1 MSATVANNP
10 AESRYEVVVD
20 GEVGG
25 FLSYAL
31 SDGVIDLQ
39 HTVVQPSH
47 RGQGLAG
54 LLAERAFEDAR
65 AQGLGVIPSCPFI
78 AGWVPDHPE
87 VADLIVTPPPA

>member
-10 AESRYEVVVD
+10 AESRYEIVVD
-20 GEVGG
+20 GELGG
-25 FLSYAL
+25 ILGYVIE
-31 SDGVIDLQ
+31 DGVIDLQ
-39 HTVVQPSH
+39 HTVVMPSH

-65 AQGLGVIPSCPFI
+65 AQDLRVLPTCPFV

-87 VADLIVTPPPA
+87 VADLLVAPAE

>member
-10 AESRYEVVVD
+10 AESRFEATVD
-20 GEVGG
+20 GRLGG
-25 FLSYAL
+25 FLSYTL

-39 HTVVQPSH
+39 HTLVLPAF

-54 LLAERAFEDAR
+54 LLAERAFDDAR
-65 AQGLGVIPSCPFI
+65 SQGLKVIPSCPFV

-87 VADLIVTPPPA
+87 VQDLIAD